1 MSENTITLDANASEG
16 DRIIQV
22 IHSAA
27 DLAFRG
33 RVRKAISNLKA
44 HLGDYADQKLVER
57 RKHSGIDARRWIAL
71 RLSTRNAHSA
81 AEFRLLARVLGVS
94 PRWLAT
100 GQQDDSTG
108 SPVLPPAGWSFIG
121 THLDTTVPLEFSNE
135 LDDAGMPLWERPAQE
150 VLA

>member
-27 DLAFRG
+27 DLAFQG
-33 RVRKAISNLKA
+33 RVRKAISDLKA
-44 HLGDYADQKLVER
+44 HLGDYADQKLTER

-71 RLSTRNAHSA
+71 RLSTRNAHSV

-100 GQQDDSTG
+100 GQQDDSTR
-108 SPVLPPAGWSFIG
+108 SIPPAGWSVIG
-121 THLDTTVPLEFSNE
+121 THLDTTGPLEFSTE
-135 LDDAGMPLWERPAQE
+135 LDDAGMPLWERPLQE